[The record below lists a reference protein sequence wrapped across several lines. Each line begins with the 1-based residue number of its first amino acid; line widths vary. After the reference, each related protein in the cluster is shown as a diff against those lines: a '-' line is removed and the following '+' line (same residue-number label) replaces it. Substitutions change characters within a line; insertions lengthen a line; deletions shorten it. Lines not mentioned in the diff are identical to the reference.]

1 MQNKF
6 DKNQPELKEQEKN
19 NEAVVPTVVIEAY
32 EPFGASNTPT
42 NREEIRRQL
51 GFKR

>member
-1 MQNKF
+1 MQNQY
-6 DKNQPELKEQEKN
+6 DKNQPQQKEKEKT
-19 NEAVVPTVVIEAY
+19 NEVKVETIVIEAY
-32 EPFGASNTPT
+32 EPFGANNMPT

>member
-1 MQNKF
+1 MQNQY
-6 DKNQPELKEQEKN
+6 DKNQPEPKDQEKN
-19 NEAVVPTVVIEAY
+19 KDVKVETIVIEAY
-32 EPFGASNTPT
+32 EPFGANNMPT